1 MRITEIKIIQISK
14 ERLLEMFGVIGEIT
28 SVELNDF
35 NGVVDIRVETSLKGD
50 INE

>member
-1 MRITEIKIIQISK
+1 MFKKMKILLKEI
-14 ERLLEMFGVIGEIT
+14 
-28 SVELNDF
+28 NDF